1 MLSSELWND
10 KSPCQLVSSYS
21 TRFGGASFLR
31 YNARGAAGR
40 PPCVLNTAMSELL
53 EPTEVPLAPE
63 AMSETVHIARA
74 ASIIALGNVASRILG
89 LARDTVKANLF
100 GATGLV
106 SAYEAA
112 AIVPTLLYDLLIGGM
127 VSSALVPV
135 FSEYAHKDRRELWRL
150 ASLVFTL
157 AVVVL
162 AGLALLVELAAPIAA
177 RLISGGLDDAL
188 LERTANLLRITVIA
202 TLFISLSGVIGGLLQ
217 ALKRF
222 TLPAFTA
229 AIFNAAIVACALLL
243 GTQFGIASMA
253 IGLLLGAMLQVLLQL
268 PGLRDAR
275 LRPAWDLRHP
285 GLRQIGRLYLP
296 VILGLAVNQ
305 LAILLSFNL
314 ASHANEE
321 AISWMRYATTLIQFP
336 LGLVATAVSI
346 AILPTLSQ
354 HAALDR
360 PIGHAAFK
368 ATLARGMKLVLVLI
382 VPATVGL
389 LVMAR
394 PIIALLFEHG
404 QFAPS
409 DTDVVTRVLHFYLP
423 GLAFAAVDLPLVF
436 AFYARKD
443 TLTPAA
449 VGLIANVAIYLI
461 AALAPSLLLSRPL
474 EVVDLAFA
482 NSIQWISHALIML
495 WLLERRVGG
504 LRGFGLRA
512 LTLKALAG
520 SAAMGIG
527 TWIVVG
533 WLENVLG
540 GATLAREAVTVGG
553 AALVGVGVYVGAMA
567 LLHVGEVTHLGEL
580 IRRRVA

>member
-1 MLSSELWND
+1 
-10 KSPCQLVSSYS
+10 
-21 TRFGGASFLR
+21 
-31 YNARGAAGR
+31 
-40 PPCVLNTAMSELL
+40 MSELL
-53 EPTEVPLAPE
+53 EPTEVPIAPE
-63 AMSETVHIARA
+63 AMSETIGIARV
-74 ASIIALGNVASRILG
+74 ASIIALGNVASRVLG

-112 AIVPTLLYDLLIGGM
+112 AVVPTLLYDLLIGGM

-135 FSEYAHKDRRELWRL
+135 FSEYAHKDTRELWRL
-150 ASLVFTL
+150 ASLVITL

-162 AGLALLVELAAPIAA
+162 AALALIVELAAPLAA
-177 RLISGGLDDAL
+177 RLISGGLEANL
-188 LERTANLLRITVIA
+188 LAQVANLLRVTVIA
-202 TLFISLSGVIGGLLQ
+202 TLFISLSGIIGGLLQ

-229 AIFNAAIVACALLL
+229 AVFNAAIVICALLL
-243 GTQFGIASMA
+243 GSRYGIASMA
-253 IGLLLGAMLQVLLQL
+253 IGLLVGAALQVLLQL
-268 PGLRDAR
+268 PGLRDVR
-275 LRPAWDLRHP
+275 LRPAWDVRHP
-285 GLRQIGRLYLP
+285 GLRQIGKLYLP
-296 VILGLAVNQ
+296 VILGLAINQ
-305 LAILLSFNL
+305 LAIVLSFNL
-314 ASHANEE
+314 ASRANEE

-354 HAALDR
+354 QAALDNAN
-360 PIGHAAFK
+360 GNTAFQ

-382 VPATVGL
+382 VPAAVGL

-394 PIIALLFEHG
+394 PIIGLLFEHG

-409 DTDVVTRVLHFYLP
+409 DTDAVTRVLYFYLP

-443 TLTPAA
+443 TLTPAS
-449 VGLIANVAIYLI
+449 VGLVANVVIYLA
-461 AALAPSLLLSRPL
+461 AALAPSLILGRALQ
-474 EVVDLAFA
+474 VVDLAFA
-482 NSIQWISHALIML
+482 NSVQWISHALIML
-495 WLLERRVGG
+495 WLLRQRIGG
-504 LRGFGLRA
+504 LRGFGLSA

-527 TWIVVG
+527 TWIAVG
-533 WLENVLG
+533 VLERALG
-540 GATLAREAVTVGG
+540 GASLLREAVTVGG
-553 AALVGVGVYVGAMA
+553 AALVGVAVYVGAMA
-567 LLHVGEVTHLGEL
+567 LLRVAEVTHLGEM

>member
-1 MLSSELWND
+1 
-10 KSPCQLVSSYS
+10 V
-21 TRFGGASFLR
+21 
-31 YNARGAAGR
+31 RGAAA
-40 PPCVLNTAMSELL
+40 LNIHAMSELL
-53 EPTEVPLAPE
+53 EPSEVPIVPDVGGDSGRLLAM
-63 AMSETVHIARA
+63 AETAHIARA
-74 ASIIALGNVASRILG
+74 ASIIALGNVASRVLG

-112 AIVPTLLYDLLIGGM
+112 AIVPTLLYDFLIGGM

-135 FSEYAHKDRRELWRL
+135 FSEYAQKDRRELWRL
-150 ASLVFTL
+150 ASLVMTL

-162 AGLALLVELAAPIAA
+162 AGLALIVELAAPLAA
-177 RLISGGLDDAL
+177 RLISGGLDAAL
-188 LERTANLLRITVIA
+188 LDRTATLLRVTVIA

-229 AIFNAAIVACALLL
+229 AVFNAAIVACALLL
-243 GTQFGIASMA
+243 GSRFGIASMA
-253 IGLLLGAMLQVLLQL
+253 IGLLAGAALQVLLQL

-296 VILGLAVNQ
+296 VILGLAINQ
-305 LAILLSFNL
+305 LAIVLSFNL
-314 ASHANEE
+314 ASRANEE

-354 HAALDR
+354 QAALDR
-360 PIGHAAFK
+360 ANGGATFK
-368 ATLARGMKLVLVLI
+368 ATLARGLKLVLVLI
-382 VPATVGL
+382 VPAAVGL
-389 LVMAR
+389 FVLAG

-404 QFAPS
+404 RFSPA
-409 DTDVVTRVLHFYLP
+409 DTAAVTSVLRFYLP

-443 TLTPAA
+443 TLTPAV
-449 VGLIANVAIYLI
+449 VGLISNVVIYL
-461 AALAPSLLLSRPL
+461 AVALAPSAILGRPL
-474 EVVDLAFA
+474 QVVDLALA
-482 NSIQWISHALIML
+482 NSVQWISHAVLML
-495 WLLERRVGG
+495 WLLKRRVGG
-504 LRGFGLRA
+504 LRGFGLSA
-512 LTLKALAG
+512 LTLKALLG
-520 SAAMGIG
+520 SAAMGVG
-527 TWIVVG
+527 AWFTVELMAQRLKSPPTTWDEF
-533 WLENVLG
+533 L
-540 GATLAREAVTVGG
+540 TVGS
-553 AALVGVGVYVGAMA
+553 AALIGVGVYVGVMA
-567 LLHVGEVTHLGEL
+567 ILHVGEVMHLGEM

>member
-1 MLSSELWND
+1 
-10 KSPCQLVSSYS
+10 
-21 TRFGGASFLR
+21 
-31 YNARGAAGR
+31 
-40 PPCVLNTAMSELL
+40 MSELL
-53 EPTEVPLAPE
+53 EPGDTQVYVAEVPVDPDVVEGDSHPIALPE
-63 AMSETVHIARA
+63 TASIARA

-135 FSEYAHKDRRELWRL
+135 FSEYAQKDRRELWRL
-150 ASLVFTL
+150 ASLVITL
-157 AVVVL
+157 AVAVL
-162 AGLALLVELAAPIAA
+162 AALALIVELAAPLAA
-177 RLISGGLDDAL
+177 RLISGGL
-188 LERTANLLRITVIA
+188 EANLLAQTAGLLRVTVIA

-222 TLPAFTA
+222 ALPAFTA
-229 AIFNAAIVACALLL
+229 AVFNAAIVACALLFGSRL
-243 GTQFGIASMA
+243 GITSMA
-253 IGLLLGAMLQVLLQL
+253 IGLLVGAALQVLLQL

-285 GLRQIGRLYLP
+285 GLRQIGKLYLP
-296 VILGLAVNQ
+296 VILGLVINQ
-305 LAILLSFNL
+305 IAIVLSFNL
-314 ASHANEE
+314 ASHANEQ

-346 AILPTLSQ
+346 AILPTLSRQ
-354 HAALDR
+354 AALDSSS
-360 PIGHAAFK
+360 GTAQFK

-404 QFAPS
+404 QFSPP
-409 DTDVVTRVLHFYLP
+409 DTLAVTRVLHFYLP
-423 GLAFAAVDLPLVF
+423 GLAFAAIDLPLVF

-443 TLTPAA
+443 TLTPAV
-449 VGLIANVAIYLI
+449 VGLVSNVIIYLV
-461 AALAPSLLLSRPL
+461 AALAPSTLLSRPL
-474 EVVDLAFA
+474 EVADLAFA
-482 NSIQWISHALIML
+482 NSVQWISHALIML
-495 WLLERRVGG
+495 WLLERRIGG
-504 LRGFGLRA
+504 LRGFGLSR
-512 LTLKALAG
+512 LTLKALVG
-520 SAAMGIG
+520 STAMGSG

-533 WLENVLG
+533 VLETSLG
-540 GATLAREAVTVGG
+540 GTSLLREAATVGG
-553 AALVGVGVYVGAMA
+553 AALIGVGVYLAAMA
-567 LLHVGEVTHLGEL
+567 ILRVGEVTHLRAF

>member
-1 MLSSELWND
+1 
-10 KSPCQLVSSYS
+10 
-21 TRFGGASFLR
+21 
-31 YNARGAAGR
+31 
-40 PPCVLNTAMSELL
+40 MSELL
-53 EPTEVPLAPE
+53 ESTEVPIAPE
-63 AMSETVHIARA
+63 AMIETAHIARA

-150 ASLVFTL
+150 ASLVVTL
-157 AVVVL
+157 AVVIL
-162 AGLALLVELAAPIAA
+162 AGLALVVELAAPLVA
-177 RLISGGLDDAL
+177 RLISGGLQAEL
-188 LERTANLLRITVIA
+188 LDQTAQLLRVTVIA
-202 TLFISLSGVIGGLLQ
+202 TLFISLSGVVGGLLQ

-229 AIFNAAIVACALLL
+229 AVFNAAIVACALML
-243 GTQFGIASMA
+243 GSRFGISSMA

-296 VILGLAVNQ
+296 VILGLAINQ
-305 LAILLSFNL
+305 LAIVLSFNL
-314 ASHANEE
+314 ASRANEE

-354 HAALDR
+354 QASV
-360 PIGHAAFK
+360 GESNGGAAFK
-368 ATLARGMKLVLVLI
+368 ATLARGLKLVLILI
-382 VPATVGL
+382 VPASIGL
-389 LVMAR
+389 LAMAR

-404 QFAPS
+404 RFSPS
-409 DTDVVTRVLHFYLP
+409 DTEAVTRVLHFYLP

-443 TLTPAA
+443 TLTPAI
-449 VGLIANVAIYLI
+449 VGLIANVAIYLM
-461 AALAPSLLLSRPL
+461 AALAPSLLLGRPL

-482 NSIQWISHALIML
+482 NSVQWISHALIML

-512 LTLKALAG
+512 LTVKALAG

-527 TWIVVG
+527 TWIVAG
-533 WLENVLG
+533 LLERSLG
-540 GATLAREAVTVGG
+540 GAALAGEAMTVGG
-553 AALVGVGVYVGAMA
+553 AALAGVAVYVGAMA
-567 LLHVGEVTHLGEL
+567 LLHVDEVTRWGER

>member
-1 MLSSELWND
+1 
-10 KSPCQLVSSYS
+10 
-21 TRFGGASFLR
+21 
-31 YNARGAAGR
+31 
-40 PPCVLNTAMSELL
+40 MSELL
-53 EPTEVPLAPE
+53 EPAELSIAPE
-63 AMSETVHIARA
+63 AVGEAPSTASETVHIARA

-135 FSEYAHKDRRELWRL
+135 FSEYANKDRRELWQL
-150 ASLVFTL
+150 ASLVITL

-162 AGLALLVELAAPIAA
+162 AALALLVELAAPLAA
-177 RLISGGLDDAL
+177 RLISGGLEADL
-188 LERTANLLRITVIA
+188 LAQTASLLRITVVA
-202 TLFISLSGVIGGLLQ
+202 TVFISLSGVIGGLLQ

-229 AIFNAAIVACALLL
+229 AVFNAAIVACALLL
-243 GTQFGIASMA
+243 GAQLGIASMA
-253 IGLLLGAMLQVLLQL
+253 VGLLAGAMLQVLLQL

-275 LRPAWDLRHP
+275 LRPAWNLRHP

-305 LAILLSFNL
+305 LAIVLSFNL
-314 ASHANEE
+314 ASRANEE

-346 AILPTLSQ
+346 AILPTLSRQ
-354 HAALDR
+354 AAQDDAH
-360 PIGHAAFK
+360 GEASFK
-368 ATLARGMKLVLVLI
+368 ATLARGLKLVLVLI
-382 VPATVGL
+382 VPATMGL

-409 DTDVVTRVLHFYLP
+409 DTQAVTRVLHFYLP

-443 TLTPAA
+443 TLTPAI
-449 VGLIANVAIYLI
+449 VGLVCNVAIYLA
-461 AALAPSLLLSRPL
+461 AALAPSVLLDRPL

-520 SAAMGIG
+520 SAAMGLG
-527 TWIVVG
+527 TWIVVE
-533 WLENVLG
+533 WLQRALG
-540 GATLAREAVTVGG
+540 GASFVHEALAVGG
-553 AALVGVGVYVGAMA
+553 AALVGVAVYVAAMA
-567 LLHVGEVTHLGEL
+567 MLRVGELSHLSAF

>member
-1 MLSSELWND
+1 
-10 KSPCQLVSSYS
+10 
-21 TRFGGASFLR
+21 
-31 YNARGAAGR
+31 
-40 PPCVLNTAMSELL
+40 MSELL
-53 EPTEVPLAPE
+53 EPAEVPIVPE
-63 AMSETVHIARA
+63 AMTETIRIARA

-135 FSEYAHKDRRELWRL
+135 FSEYAQKDRRELWRL
-150 ASLVFTL
+150 ASLVITL
-157 AVVVL
+157 AAVVL
-162 AGLALLVELAAPIAA
+162 AALALIVELAAPLAA
-177 RLISGGLDDAL
+177 WLISGGLEAGL
-188 LERTANLLRITVIA
+188 LDQTTSLLRVTVIGMV
-202 TLFISLSGVIGGLLQ
+202 FVSLSGIIGGLLQ

-222 TLPAFTA
+222 TLPAFSA
-229 AIFNAAIVACALLL
+229 AMFNAAVVVCALLL
-243 GTQFGIASMA
+243 GASYGIASMA
-253 IGLLLGAMLQVLLQL
+253 IGLLVGAALQVVLQL
-268 PGLRDAR
+268 PGLREAR

-296 VILGLAVNQ
+296 VVLGLAINQ
-305 LAILLSFNL
+305 LAIVLSFNL
-314 ASHANEE
+314 ASRADAE

-354 HAALDR
+354 QAALENVNDS
-360 PIGHAAFK
+360 AAFK

-382 VPATVGL
+382 VPAAVGL

-404 QFAPS
+404 RFAPS
-409 DTDVVTRVLHFYLP
+409 DTDAVTRVLHFYLP
-423 GLAFAAVDLPLVF
+423 GLAFAAIDLPLVF

-443 TLTPAA
+443 TLTPAI
-449 VGLIANVAIYLI
+449 VGLISNVVIYLA
-461 AALAPSLLLSRPL
+461 AALTPSLILGRPL
-474 EVVDLAFA
+474 QVVDLAFA
-482 NSIQWISHALIML
+482 NSVQWISHALIML

-504 LRGFGLRA
+504 LRGFGLSA
-512 LTLKALAG
+512 LTVKALAG
-520 SAAMGIG
+520 SAVMGLG
-527 TWIVVG
+527 TWIAVG
-533 WLENVLG
+533 VLESGRHLEMPPTTLG
-540 GATLAREAVTVGG
+540 EAVTVGG
-553 AALVGVGVYVGAMA
+553 AALVGVIVYIGAMA
-567 LLHVGEVTHLGEL
+567 ILHVGEVAQLGEL

>member
-1 MLSSELWND
+1 
-10 KSPCQLVSSYS
+10 
-21 TRFGGASFLR
+21 
-31 YNARGAAGR
+31 
-40 PPCVLNTAMSELL
+40 MSELL
-53 EPTEVPLAPE
+53 EPTELSIAPDAIDE
-63 AMSETVHIARA
+63 PAAVVNETMHIARA

-112 AIVPTLLYDLLIGGM
+112 AIVPTLLYDLLVGGM

-135 FSEYAHKDRRELWRL
+135 FSEYAHKDKRELWEL
-150 ASLVFTL
+150 ASLVITL

-162 AGLALLVELAAPIAA
+162 AALAVLVELGAPLAA
-177 RLISGGLDDAL
+177 RLISGGLDAKL
-188 LERTANLLRITVIA
+188 LAQTANLLRITVVA
-202 TLFISLSGVIGGLLQ
+202 AVFISLSGVIGGLLQ

-229 AIFNAAIVACALLL
+229 AVFNAAIVACALFL
-243 GTQFGIASMA
+243 GTRLGIASMA
-253 IGLLLGAMLQVLLQL
+253 IGLLAGAGLQVLLQL

-275 LRPAWDLRHP
+275 LRPAWNLRHP

-305 LAILLSFNL
+305 LAIVLSFNR
-314 ASHANEE
+314 ASRANAE

-346 AILPTLSQ
+346 AILPTLSR
-354 HAALDR
+354 HAAQFNAGGD
-360 PIGHAAFK
+360 ASFK
-368 ATLARGMKLVLVLI
+368 ATLARGLKLVLVLI
-382 VPATVGL
+382 VPATIGL

-394 PIIALLFEHG
+394 PIIGLLFEHG
-404 QFAPS
+404 QFAAS
-409 DTDVVTRVLHFYLP
+409 DTAAVTSVLHFYLP
-423 GLAFAAVDLPLVF
+423 GLAFAAIDLPLVF

-443 TLTPAA
+443 TLTPAI
-449 VGLIANVAIYLI
+449 VGLIANVAVYLA
-461 AALAPSLLLSRPL
+461 AALAPSVLLNRPL
-474 EVVDLAFA
+474 QVVDLAFA

-512 LTLKALAG
+512 LTLKALAA
-520 SAAMGIG
+520 SAAMGLG
-527 TWIVVG
+527 TWIVV
-533 WLENVLG
+533 EVLG
-540 GATLAREAVTVGG
+540 RALGTESLVREALTVGG
-553 AALVGVGVYVGAMA
+553 AGMVGVMVYVGAMA
-567 LLHVGEVTHLGEL
+567 ALRVGEVAQLGAL